1 VTVDSKHPRGDVEK
15 VIDCVTPSYHPRQV
29 EKQAPCQ
36 EGCPNCGDI
45 RHWIGIVAQRSKMG
59 ISKKQAFT
67 RAWQT
72 IVDVNPFP
80 STLGRICPHPCE
92 AHCNRSDLDE
102 PLAINALERFL
113 GDWAVENRLPLARLQ
128 DDSGEEWIGVVGAG
142 PSGLSFAYQ
151 LARRGYRV
159 TVYEA
164 KAQAGGMLRY
174 GVPDYRLPPAILD
187 AEIARILELGVEL
200 KVNTLIGRDITLDE
214 LRKRHATLYLG
225 LGAQQGRSL
234 NLEGGDGPSV
244 WTGIDYLSRIN
255 CGEKIELGTHV
266 IVIGGGNTAID
277 AARSARRTGAD
288 VTVLYR
294 RSREEMPA
302 IQDEV
307 EDMLE
312 EGVKLILLASPV
324 RLERDNAGK
333 PEKLVASRMALGK
346 PDSSGRRRPGIIE
359 DSEFRLPVDSLITAV
374 SQTPALEGFE
384 SLKNNRGWLLTDS
397 HGHVDE
403 NVLAGGDTLSIGIA
417 GNAIVQGR
425 NAAEALHARLRG
437 IEDTGLP
444 TAARASIGPQ
454 LIKFD
459 SKPRSSAV
467 RSARLPGDER
477 IAKVDAEVVA
487 TISEIQFLQ
496 EVERCF
502 SCGSCMGCEQCSMF
516 CTLACYTKLEEV
528 SPGMYFTLMHDACKA
543 CGKCI
548 EVCPSGF
555 LDASHITCGIS

>member
-1 VTVDSKHPRGDVEK
+1 MTDRSKNSAHGVEK
-15 VIDCVTPSYHPRQV
+15 VIECVTPSYHPRQV
-29 EKQAPCQ
+29 GKQAPCQ

-45 RHWIGIVAQRSKMG
+45 RNWIGVVAQRSKTG
-59 ISKKQAFT
+59 ISKEQAFT

-92 AHCNRSDLDE
+92 SRCNRSELDD
-102 PLAINALERFL
+102 PLAINAMERFL
-113 GDWAVENRLPLARLQ
+113 GDWAVENRLPLTRLQ
-128 DDSGEEWIGVVGAG
+128 DDAGEEWIGVVGAG

-187 AEIARILELGVEL
+187 AEIARILELGIEL
-200 KVNTLIGRDITLDE
+200 KLNTLIGRDITLDE
-214 LRKRHATLYLG
+214 LRERHTTLYLG

-234 NLEGGDGPSV
+234 DLPGGDGPSV

-255 CGEKIELGTHV
+255 CGEKIELGTNV
-266 IVIGGGNTAID
+266 IVIGGGNTAVD
-277 AARSARRTGAD
+277 AARFATRTGAV

-302 IQDEV
+302 IQEEV

-312 EGVKLILLASPV
+312 EGVKLMLLAAPV
-324 RLERDNAGK
+324 RLERDAAGNLQ
-333 PEKLVASRMALGK
+333 KLVASRMALGE
-346 PDSSGRRRPGIIE
+346 PDSSGRRRPGIIK
-359 DSEFRLPVDSLITAV
+359 DSEFSMPIDSLITAV
-374 SQTPALEGFE
+374 SQTPALNGFE

-397 HGHVDE
+397 HGNVDD

-417 GNAIVQGR
+417 GSAIVQGR
-425 NAAEALHARLRG
+425 TAAESLHARLRG
-437 IEDTGLP
+437 KQDTGL
-444 TAARASIGPQ
+444 AAVARESIGPDQ
-454 LIKFD
+454 VKFD
-459 SKPRSSAV
+459 SKPRSAAV

-477 IAKVDAEVVA
+477 VAKAEAEVVA
-487 TISEIQFLQ
+487 TISERQFLQ

-528 SPGMYFTLMHDACKA
+528 SPGMYFTLMLDACKA

-555 LDASHITCGIS
+555 LDAS

>member
-1 VTVDSKHPRGDVEK
+1 MTVESKQPGDGVEK
-15 VIDCVTPSYHPRQV
+15 VIECVTPSYHPRQV

-36 EGCPNCGDI
+36 AGCPNCGDI
-45 RHWIGIVAQRSKMG
+45 RHWIGIVVQRSKTG
-59 ISKKQAFT
+59 ISKEQAFT

-92 AHCNRSDLDE
+92 SNCNRADLDE
-102 PLAINALERFL
+102 PLAINAMERFL
-113 GDWAVENRLPLARLQ
+113 GDWAVEKRLPLTRLQ
-128 DDSGEEWIGVVGAG
+128 DEEDPGDEWIGVVGAG

-151 LARRGYRV
+151 MARRGYRV

-164 KAQAGGMLRY
+164 KARAGGMLRY

-187 AEIARILELGVEL
+187 AEIGRILELGVEL
-200 KVNTLIGRDITLDE
+200 KLNSLIGRDISLDE
-214 LRKRHATLYLG
+214 LRNRHSTLYLG
-225 LGAQQGRSL
+225 LGAQQGRGL
-234 NLEGGDGPSV
+234 DLPGADGPSV

-255 CGEKIELGTHV
+255 CGEKIDLGTHV
-266 IVIGGGNTAID
+266 IVVGGGNTAVD
-277 AARSARRTGAD
+277 AARCARRTGAD

-302 IQDEV
+302 IRAEV

-312 EGVKLILLASPV
+312 EGVKLVLLAAPV
-324 RLERDNAGK
+324 RLERNPAGN
-333 PEKLVASRMALGK
+333 PENLVASRMQLGE
-346 PDSSGRRRPGIIE
+346 PDSSGRRRPGMLE
-359 DSEFRLPVDSLITAV
+359 DSEFSIPVDSLITAV

-384 SLKNNRGWLLTDS
+384 TLKSNRGWLLTDS

-425 NAAEALHARLRG
+425 TAAEALHIRLRG
-437 IEDTGLP
+437 IEDTHLP
-444 TAARASIGPQ
+444 TAARPAIGPQ
-454 LIKFD
+454 QIKFD
-459 SKPRSSAV
+459 SKPPGSAV
-467 RSARLPGDER
+467 RSAKLPGAER
-477 IAKVDAEVVA
+477 IAKGEAEVIA
-487 TISEIQFLQ
+487 TISEDQFLN

-502 SCGSCMGCEQCSMF
+502 SCGSCSGCEQCSMY
-516 CTLACYTKLEEV
+516 CTLACFSKLEEV
-528 SPGMYFTLMHDACKA
+528 SPGMYFTLMLDACKA

-548 EVCPSGF
+548 EVCPCGF
-555 LDASHITCGIS
+555 LEASRIA

>member
-1 VTVDSKHPRGDVEK
+1 MTFGSKHSGDGIEK
-15 VIDCVTPSYHPRQV
+15 AIDCETPSYHPRQV
-29 EKQAPCQ
+29 EKQPPCQ

-45 RHWIGIVAQRSKMG
+45 RSWIGTVAQRKKIG
-59 ISKKQAFT
+59 ISREEAFT

-72 IVDVNPFP
+72 ITEVNPFP

-92 AHCNRSDLDE
+92 ANCNRSELDE

-113 GDWAVENRLPLARLQ
+113 GDWAIEQCLPLPRPQ
-128 DDSGEEWIGVVGAG
+128 NEPGDEWIGVVGAG

-187 AEIARILELGVEL
+187 AEIVRILELGVEL
-200 KVNTLIGRDITLDE
+200 KTNTLIGRDISLDE
-214 LRKRHATLYLG
+214 LRKRHVALYLG

-234 NLEGGDGPSV
+234 GLPGEDGPSV
-244 WTGIDYLSRIN
+244 WTGIDYLARVN
-255 CGEKIELGTHV
+255 CGEKVELGAAV

-302 IQDEV
+302 IQEEV

-312 EGVKLILLASPV
+312 EGVKLILLAAPV
-324 RLERDNAGK
+324 RLERTDDGK
-333 PEKLVASRMALGK
+333 LENLLASRMALGE
-346 PDSSGRRRPGIIE
+346 PDLSGRRRPEMIE
-359 DSEFRLPVDSLITAV
+359 ASEFSNPVDSLITAV
-374 SQTPALEGFE
+374 SQAPALKGFE
-384 SLKNNRGWLLTDS
+384 ALKNDRGWLLTDS
-397 HGHVDE
+397 HG
-403 NVLAGGDTLSIGIA
+403 NVHEDILAGGDTLGLGIA

-425 NAAEALHARLRG
+425 NAAEALHTRLRG
-437 IEDTGLP
+437 KQDTTVP
-444 TAARASIGPQ
+444 ISVRSSIGPEQ
-454 LIKFD
+454 VNFD
-459 SKPRSSAV
+459 HKPPSPAV
-467 RSARLPGDER
+467 KSPRLPGDER
-477 IAKVDAEVVA
+477 VAKGEAEVA
-487 TISEIQFLQ
+487 GTISESQFLQ

-502 SCGSCMGCEQCSMF
+502 SCGSCMGCEQCSMY
-516 CTLACYTKLEEV
+516 CTLACHTKLEEV
-528 SPGMYFTLMHDACKA
+528 GPGMYFTLTLDACKD

-548 EVCPSGF
+548 EVCPCGF
-555 LDASHITCGIS
+555 LEAS

>member
-1 VTVDSKHPRGDVEK
+1 MTVGSKYSGDGVEQI
-15 VIDCVTPSYHPRQV
+15 IDCVTPSYHPRQV

-45 RHWIGIVAQRSKMG
+45 RHWIGVVAQRTKTG
-59 ISKKQAFT
+59 ISKEQAFT

-92 AHCNRSDLDE
+92 SHCNRSGLDE
-102 PLAINALERFL
+102 PLAINAMERFL
-113 GDWAVENRLPLARLQ
+113 GDWAVENRLPLARLP
-128 DDSGEEWIGVVGAG
+128 DNAGDEWIGVVGAG

-164 KAQAGGMLRY
+164 KEQAGGMLRY

-200 KVNTLIGRDITLDE
+200 KVNTLIGRDITLEE

-234 NLEGGDGPSV
+234 SIEGGDGPSV

-266 IVIGGGNTAID
+266 IVIGGGNTAVD

-302 IQDEV
+302 IQTEV
-307 EDMLE
+307 DDMLE

-324 RLERDNAGK
+324 RLKRDNAGK
-333 PEKLVASRMALGK
+333 PKKLVASRMALGE
-346 PDSSGRRRPGIIE
+346 PDSSGRRRPEVIAN
-359 DSEFRLPVDSLITAV
+359 SEFSLPVDSLITAV
-374 SQTPALEGFE
+374 SQTPALKGFE
-384 SLKNNRGWLLTDS
+384 ALKNNRGWLLTDS
-397 HGHVDE
+397 HGNVDE
-403 NVLAGGDTLSIGIA
+403 DVLAGGDTLSIGIA

-425 NAAEALHARLRG
+425 TAAEALHARLRG
-437 IEDTGLP
+437 IKDNGSP
-444 TAARASIGPQ
+444 VVARARISSQ

-459 SKPRSSAV
+459 SKPKVSAV
-467 RSARLPGDER
+467 RSAKLPGDER
-477 IAKVDAEVVA
+477 IANAEAEVVA
-487 TISEIQFLQ
+487 TISELQFLQ

-528 SPGMYFTLMHDACKA
+528 GPGMYFTLMLDACKA

-548 EVCPSGF
+548 EVCPCGY
-555 LDASHITCGIS
+555 LDANPEDPR